1 MVPSRRLAFPNGCAT
16 STKGIIVFAL
26 LALLAVTAVAAVV
39 MAVVE
44 TARDGYGRIPEREY
58 PRAI

>member
-1 MVPSRRLAFPNGCAT
+1 M
-16 STKGIIVFAL
+16 FAL

>member
-1 MVPSRRLAFPNGCAT
+1 MFAF
-16 STKGIIVFAL
+16 
-26 LALLAVTAVAAVV
+26 LALLAVSAGAAVV

-44 TARDGYGRIPEREY
+44 TARDGYRRVPEREY